1 MAHQSHMKTV
11 QDTVAAIAAKNN
23 GGASINEVS
32 AAMKP
37 QTRQQ
42 HKNILN
48 TLSELSRA
56 GRLQRLRQGV
66 YAPVA
71 DSKKPERRQVMWSLL
86 RMRKPGVTVDDLV
99 EMAGVSRDYA
109 DEWLRML
116 ARREVVR
123 MVDRPGKQALWI
135 LIKDS
140 IEMPNDDEKAARLR
154 DLRAKKKAGIVS
166 LVEKIETELQR
177 VKESISDL

>member
-11 QDTVAAIAAKNN
+11 LTTVIAIAEQNN
-23 GGASINEVS
+23 GEASSDAVS
-32 AAMKP
+32 KAMMAK
-37 QTRQQ
+37 TRQQ

-48 TLSELSRA
+48 TLSELYRL
-56 GRLQRLRQGV
+56 GKLQRLRQGI
-66 YAPVA
+66 YAPA
-71 DSKKPERRQVMWSLL
+71 ITTKKPEKRQVMWSLL

-99 EMAGVSRDYA
+99 ELAEVSSDYA
-109 DEWLRML
+109 AEWLRML
-116 ARREVVR
+116 AKREVVR
-123 MVDRPGKQALWI
+123 RIDRPGKQALWI
-135 LIKDS
+135 VVKDS
-140 IEMPNDDEKAARLR
+140 IEMPDDDEKAARLR